1 MLVRPGFEPTA
12 SRSADRRST
21 NWANR
26 AAVYIMRGNNNK
38 CELVLCSLFLK
49 ATQQCIMGPRKTTW
63 LMDLQEQQMVTVF
76 LFLQWLPSTWMSKI
90 GRLCGCK
97 ISKYNKGSRC
107 SERNS
112 GNTEWCKKVSFLLPI
127 LFQVPE
133 ILKTTHAQFIVMMIT
148 NWEEYTNWH
157 C

>member
-1 MLVRPGFEPTA
+1 MLLDGCFWV
-12 SRSADRRST
+12 
-21 NWANR
+21 
-26 AAVYIMRGNNNK
+26 
-38 CELVLCSLFLK
+38 VLPEKISVHILK
-49 ATQQCIMGPRKTTW
+49 ACREIGSKFRTKSLSWLRTKQCIMGPRKTTW
-63 LMDLQEQQMVTVF
+63 LMDLQEQQMLTVF

-90 GRLCGCK
+90 ERLCGCK

-127 LFQVPE
+127 LLQVPE
-133 ILKTTHAQFIVMMIT
+133 VLKTTHAQFIVMMIT
-148 NWEEYTNWH
+148 NWGEYTNWH